1 MEENEKLINR
11 IVEELG
17 NKAVPKLIGFLFDSD
32 AKTAELASD
41 ILKKLETSCTEI
53 KEELLKRLKKG
64 EKSVGMFYA
73 ADLLGDME
81 CPNSKDL
88 LYKLLDLVEDE
99 KEAIIIYGALL
110 KLGEKEAEKYLMY
123 ELQDD
128 PYMKKSTFD
137 IAISLV
143 PSDNP
148 EVFKAILEKVEENE
162 ELIEVLQAM
171 CNRHPAFF
179 QLLPDE
185 LRDRFRE

>member
-17 NKAVPKLIGFLFDSD
+17 NKAIPKLIDFLFDSD

-41 ILKKLETSCTEI
+41 ILKNLDSC
-53 KEELLKRLKKG
+53 EEVKSEMKKRLENG

-73 ADLLGDME
+73 ADLLGDMK
-81 CPNSKDL
+81 CPKSKEI
-88 LYKLLDLVEDE
+88 LYRVLDVVEDE
-99 KEAIIIYGALL
+99 KEAVVVYGALL
-110 KLGEKEAEKYLMY
+110 KIGEKEAEKYLLY
-123 ELQDD
+123 EFEED
-128 PYMKKSTFD
+128 PYMRKSLLD
-137 IAISLV
+137 VAIALE

-148 EVFKAILEKVEENE
+148 EVFKAILEKAKEKG
-162 ELIEVLQAM
+162 ELVEVLQAM

-185 LRDRFRE
+185 MKDRFR